1 MYHPYKRPQA
11 SGYGRNKTGRAAKA
25 APKNGNQPQFDQ
37 QDKASG
43 PALSRSSGSLRG
55 AFFQNNDGKIE
66 LFDGQTGF
74 THMCS
79 PSSQHSGHEDPL
91 VIAID
96 GACPGNGTVRATKS
110 GYGVFFAP
118 GNPKNTAARIPN
130 HLLEGAKHTN
140 NIAEIM
146 SAISALHGATIVARG
161 GIQRYTDTVK
171 HGDVR
176 KPSGEPQ
183 KLRHVVVKSDSEY
196 VVKSIAGGKKGEPP
210 YIAKWETNGFRTA
223 GGGAVKNAALWRLL
237 TQYIDKLREMGVTV
251 QFWHV
256 RRELNK
262 DADRLANE
270 GLVLEASAVSS
281 TVEEEIKRV
290 WKAQGVSRKGRSHS
304 NENEVIVLDDD

>member
-11 SGYGRNKTGRAAKA
+11 SDSRRKKPSRGVTA
-25 APKNGNQPQFDQ
+25 APKHGNQPQSDQ
-37 QDKASG
+37 RDKASG
-43 PALSRSSGSLRG
+43 PILSRSSGSLRG

-118 GNPKNTAARIPN
+118 GNPNNTAARIPN

-161 GIQRYTDTVK
+161 GIQRYTDAVK
-171 HGDVR
+171 HGD
-176 KPSGEPQ
+176 
-183 KLRHVVVKSDSEY
+183 Y
-196 VVKSIAGGKKGEPP
+196 V
-210 YIAKWETNGFRTA
+210 
-223 GGGAVKNAALWRLL
+223 
-237 TQYIDKLREMGVTV
+237 DKLREMGVTV

-270 GLVLEASAVSS
+270 GLVLGASAVSS

-304 NENEVIVLDDD
+304 DENEVIVLDDD

>member
-11 SGYGRNKTGRAAKA
+11 SDSRRKKTSRGATA
-25 APKNGNQPQFDQ
+25 APKHGDQPQFDQ
-37 QDKASG
+37 RDKASG
-43 PALSRSSGSLRG
+43 PILGRSPGSLRG
-55 AFFQNNDGKIE
+55 AFFHNNDGKIE

-96 GACPGNGTVRATKS
+96 GACPGNGTIRATKS

-118 GNPKNTAARIPN
+118 GNPKNMAARIPN

-140 NIAEIM
+140 NIAEIT

-161 GIQRYTDTVK
+161 GIQRYTDAVK

-223 GGGAVKNAALWRLL
+223 GGGA
-237 TQYIDKLREMGVTV
+237 YIDKLREMGVTV

-270 GLVLEASAVSS
+270 GLVLGASAVSS

-290 WKAQGVSRKGRSHS
+290 WKAQGVSRKGRNHS